1 MAYTADDE
9 IWYRIVRYTYDNQG
23 NKVLEAYGKEEV
35 TKEQNAGSW
44 DQIWF
49 GYDANN
55 YLFRVEDEY
64 GARVRYEY
72 DSLGNLSLE
81 EQIIDENVKR
91 RIRYFYNRNGWRI
104 RKEEALQGNGDIHL
118 DVTYYEHDENGN
130 VIRIKTPRGFEIR
143 KSYDGNDRLIEEQT
157 IDKRMELT
165 ESSAILMMQPG
176 MC

>member
-1 MAYTADDE
+1 LAYTADDE

-72 DSLGNLSLE
+72 DCLGNLSLE